1 VIETV
6 YDPVDGLVKLGL
18 ASLLM
23 VVLIL
28 LSRVRNL
35 GIARELGVAVVRAV
49 VQLMIVVLL
58 IAAVFQSQNLLFV
71 LLILAGM
78 QGIAA
83 ATSAKRVSEVKDP
96 LRITLPSIAAG
107 TFVILV
113 VMILL
118 GVMPLQA
125 EFLIPVGSMVTGAA
139 MVTCSLSLDRFMR
152 EMATNRLRVETALSL
167 GATWSEAVEPY
178 TRQGIRA
185 SLIPSIDRLKTLGIV
200 VLPGAMAGMII
211 GGVNP
216 VWAAEYQLIIFFMIV
231 GAELI
236 SAFVATLLAQ
246 QSVSLY

>member
-1 VIETV
+1 MIEAA
-6 YDPVDGLVKLGL
+6 YDPLDGLVKLGL

-28 LSRVRNL
+28 LSRLRHL
-35 GIARELGVAVVRAV
+35 GIDRELSVAVVRAV
-49 VQLMIVVLL
+49 VQLMVVVLI
-58 IAAVFQSQNLLFV
+58 IAAVFRSDNLFFV
-71 LLILAGM
+71 LVILAGM
-78 QGIAA
+78 QVVAA
-83 ATSAKRVSEVKDP
+83 VTSAKRASEVKDP
-96 LRITLPSIAAG
+96 FRITLPAIAAG
-107 TFVILV
+107 TFVIMT
-113 VMILL
+113 VMILA
-118 GVMPLQA
+118 GVMPLEA
-125 EFLIPVGSMVTGAA
+125 EFLIPIGSMVTGAA

-152 EMATNRLRVETALSL
+152 EMATNRLKVETALSL

-236 SAFVATLLAQ
+236 SAYVATFLAQ
-246 QSVSLY
+246 QTVSLY